1 MCFEIPP
8 AFILNGRMQI
18 TPMPEQHRSQNTRSG
33 RRLRELRQMAD
44 ATQFDVERVTGLN
57 RARLSCAEC
66 EHIQLR
72 EWEYSAVERTLLE
85 MIRQRAAQFAGLLET
100 TDKKSRRL
108 GGSSACD
115 MSK

>member
-1 MCFEIPP
+1 
-8 AFILNGRMQI
+8 
-18 TPMPEQHRSQNTRSG
+18 
-33 RRLRELRQMAD
+33 MAD